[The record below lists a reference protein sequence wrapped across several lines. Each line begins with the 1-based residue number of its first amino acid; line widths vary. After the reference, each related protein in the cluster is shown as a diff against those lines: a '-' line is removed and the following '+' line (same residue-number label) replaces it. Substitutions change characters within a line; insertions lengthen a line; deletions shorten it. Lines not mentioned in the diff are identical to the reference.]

1 MLKSVL
7 LVVDGSEAG
16 EEAKKVAVDLCKR
29 NKSALTG
36 VGVLDITWIVE
47 PLPEPFVG
55 TAYSIYGAEEIENE
69 HQHLSEALK
78 VFAKECRSSGI
89 HFQYVEEKGSPA
101 GVIEDLSH
109 RHDLIVIGQ
118 TTEFHFE
125 LEKPNDLT
133 VKQVVRDN
141 PRPLIVVPQ
150 KPEKG
155 ERVLIAYDGSLQAAR
170 ALHMFLLLGV
180 GSGKGLDIFTVHKH
194 KEEAREV
201 GQAALELCQKYGY
214 EAKVHQSRETHDIS
228 LQILKK
234 AHDVKAG
241 MIVMG
246 AFSHPT
252 IREVLFGSTTLD
264 LIEQS
269 KIPLFIH
276 H

>member
-7 LVVDGSEAG
+7 LVVDGSDAG
-16 EEAKKVAVDLCKR
+16 EDAKKMAVHLCKK
-29 NKSALTG
+29 NKAELTG

-69 HQHLSEALK
+69 HQHLSQALK
-78 VFAKECRSSGI
+78 DFSKECRATGI
-89 HFQYVEEKGSPA
+89 NFKYVEEKGSPA
-101 GVIEDLSH
+101 RVIEDLSH

-141 PRPLIVVPQ
+141 PRPLLVVPQ
-150 KPEKG
+150 NPEKG
-155 ERVLIAYDGSLQAAR
+155 ERILIAYDGSLQAAR
-170 ALHMFLLLGV
+170 SLHMFLLLGI
-180 GSGKGLDIFTVHKH
+180 GAGKSLEIFSVHKD
-194 KEEAREV
+194 KEEVVEMGNIAFEMCR
-201 GQAALELCQKYGY
+201 KHGY
-214 EAKVHQSRETHDIS
+214 EARVSYSLDTSDIS
-228 LQILKK
+228 LQILSK
-234 AHDVKAG
+234 AKEVGAG